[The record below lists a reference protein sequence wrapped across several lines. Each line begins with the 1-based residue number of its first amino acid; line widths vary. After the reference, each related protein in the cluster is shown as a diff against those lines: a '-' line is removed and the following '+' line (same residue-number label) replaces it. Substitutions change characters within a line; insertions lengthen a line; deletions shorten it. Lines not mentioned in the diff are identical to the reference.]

1 MGPFSNIKGLTYY
14 RNNDEDPYITLK
26 EDVSSYLLLLIR
38 YLSVFRSLKT
48 KKTSGKNSR
57 FAPLIISLSPQKP
70 KMKFPNLKSMSTMNL
85 KKISTFTMTLC
96 FPPSLSVSSGLTFHQ
111 SPPLPDANQTPLHPT
126 PHNSLATSLPWVLST
141 PRSRSGRSTPS
152 RRCTPTWSSAAQTKP
167 PRMCQPR

>member
-57 FAPLIISLSPQKP
+57 FALPIISLSPQKP
-70 KMKFPNLKSMSTMNL
+70 RMKFPNLKSMSTMNP
-85 KKISTFTMTLC
+85 KKTSTSTMTL
-96 FPPSLSVSSGLTFHQ
+96 
-111 SPPLPDANQTPLHPT
+111 
-126 PHNSLATSLPWVLST
+126 
-141 PRSRSGRSTPS
+141 
-152 RRCTPTWSSAAQTKP
+152 
-167 PRMCQPR
+167 

>member
-96 FPPSLSVSSGLTFHQ
+96 FPPSLSVSNGSISHP
-111 SPPLPDANQTPLHPT
+111 SPPLPGRIPAQPLVPT
-126 PHNSLATSLPWVLST
+126 LCSSSETSLLSELST
-141 PRSRSGRSTPS
+141 QRSRFGR
-152 RRCTPTWSSAAQTKP
+152 
-167 PRMCQPR
+167 